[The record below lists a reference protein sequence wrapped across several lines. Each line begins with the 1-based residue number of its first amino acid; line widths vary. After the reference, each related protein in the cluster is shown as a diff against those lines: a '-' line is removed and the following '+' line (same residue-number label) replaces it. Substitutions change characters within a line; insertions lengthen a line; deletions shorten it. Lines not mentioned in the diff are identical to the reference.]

1 MDYLIRPG
9 DTLSSIA
16 ARITGNALNWKAIAA
31 ANHISD
37 PNVIYAGVSIVIP
50 DNLVSAAQTETAQ
63 PAAVSMAYGGASGS
77 WTPPAN
83 VVPITSAKNTAPSL
97 PSIPGGAVGFPS
109 TSSLPVAPG
118 MMGKTILGMQPK
130 TALLLGGV
138 LIGVVVFLMSRN
150 KNKGDDN
157 G

>member
-16 ARITGNALNWKAIAA
+16 ARMTGNALNWKAIAA
-31 ANHISD
+31 ANNIAD

-50 DNLVSAAQTETAQ
+50 DNLLSSAQSTVSQ
-63 PAAVSMAYGGASGS
+63 PAAVSASAGYGGASGS

-97 PSIPGGAVGFPS
+97 PSVPGGAIGFPS
-109 TSSLPVAPG
+109 TSSLPAAQA
-118 MMGKTILGMQPK
+118 MGKTIFGMQPK
-130 TALLLGGV
+130 TALIIGAV
-138 LIGVVVFLMSRN
+138 LIGAVVFMISRN
-150 KNKGDDN
+150 KDNDN